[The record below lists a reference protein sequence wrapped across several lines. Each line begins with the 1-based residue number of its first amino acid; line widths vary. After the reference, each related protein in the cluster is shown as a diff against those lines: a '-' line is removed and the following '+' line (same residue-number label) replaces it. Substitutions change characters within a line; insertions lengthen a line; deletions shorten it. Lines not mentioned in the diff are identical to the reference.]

1 MIRRLLPWFA
11 AAVAASTATIF
22 FLWLIFASRVEEG
35 AGLWAEARRAEG
47 FAISWQRLDIGG
59 FPFYFDLGFVE
70 PRIARGGWSAE
81 APLLTATLLP
91 WRLEKVD
98 LAAPRLTVTGPAAAA
113 GLEAMTAQLLVEDG
127 RVRSLIVEGAA
138 ASARLRGEDLG
149 RADRAALV
157 IELFDPAVTD
167 WQTESVAGKV
177 SLRGTKPAS
186 RFAPRLLFE
195 EPYDL
200 DLDGAIK
207 GPVADLVRWR
217 DGGGTVDLRRVVLA
231 WGPLKVDG
239 KGTVALDG
247 EMRPLGAGTAKLQGL
262 PPTLDR
268 LVARGQVKAQD
279 ASVAK
284 IVLGLLAQPTADG
297 GSEVTAPV
305 TAQNGRLF
313 LGPVPLLTLQRLG
326 EPAGS

>member
-1 MIRRLLPWFA
+1 MIRRLLPWLAAVMA
-11 AAVAASTATIF
+11 AASAAIF
-22 FLWLIFASRVEEG
+22 FLWLIFASRVEEE

-47 FAISWQRLDIGG
+47 FIVSWQRLDIGG

-70 PRIARGGWSAE
+70 PRLAKDGWSLE
-81 APLLTATLLP
+81 APVVSATLLP
-91 WRLEKVD
+91 WRLHKVD
-98 LAAPRLTVTGPAAAA
+98 LAAPRLAVTGPGGAA
-113 GLEAMTAQLLVEDG
+113 GIEALKAQLLLEGGRAKNLTAEGVAATARQRDG
-127 RVRSLIVEGAA
+127 
-138 ASARLRGEDLG
+138 DLG
-149 RADRAALV
+149 RADRATLV
-157 IELFDPAVTD
+157 IEHFDPAVTD
-167 WQTESVAGKV
+167 WQTESFIGSV
-177 SLRGTKPAS
+177 SLRGTRPAA
-186 RFAPRLLFE
+186 RFASQMLFE

-207 GPVADLVRWR
+207 GPVAGLARWR
-217 DGGGTVDLRRVVLA
+217 DSGGTVDLRRIVLS

-247 EMRPLGAGTAKLQGL
+247 EMRPLGAGTARLLGL

-268 LVARGQVKAQD
+268 LVARGQVKVQD

-297 GSEVTAPV
+297 GSEITAPI

-313 LGPVPLLTLQRLG
+313 LGPVSILTLPRLAA
-326 EPAGS
+326 PAGT

>member
-1 MIRRLLPWFA
+1 MIRRLIPWLA
-11 AAVAASTATIF
+11 AAVASSTAVIF
-22 FLWLIFASRVEEG
+22 FLWLIFASRVEDE

-47 FAISWQRLDIGG
+47 FTVSWQRLDIGG

-70 PRIARGGWSAE
+70 PRLAKDGWTAE
-81 APLLTATLLP
+81 APLVSATLFP
-91 WRLEKVD
+91 WRLHKVD
-98 LAAPRLTVTGPAAAA
+98 LAAPRLAVTGPGAAV
-113 GLEAMTAQLLVEDG
+113 GIEALTAQLQFTNG
-127 RVRSLIVEGAA
+127 RARSLAAEGVAA
-138 ASARLRGEDLG
+138 TARHRGEDLG
-149 RADRAALV
+149 RADRANLV
-157 IELFDPAVTD
+157 IDQFDPTATD
-167 WQTESVAGKV
+167 WQTESVIGRV
-177 SLRGTKPAS
+177 SLRGTRPAE
-186 RFAPRLLFE
+186 RFASQMLFE

-217 DGGGTVDLRRVVLA
+217 DGGGTVDLRRMVLA

-247 EMRPLGAGTAKLQGL
+247 EMRPLGAGTARLQGL
-262 PPTLDR
+262 SPTLDR

-297 GSEVTAPV
+297 GSEVTAPI

-313 LGPVPLLTLQRLG
+313 LGPVSILTLPRLAA
-326 EPAGS
+326 PAGT

>member
-1 MIRRLLPWFA
+1 MIRRVIPWLA

-22 FLWLIFASRVEEG
+22 FLWLIFASRVEDE
-35 AGLWAEARRAEG
+35 AGLWAESRRAEG
-47 FAISWQRLDIGG
+47 FIISWQRLDIGG

-70 PRIARGGWSAE
+70 PRLAKDGWSLE
-81 APLLTATLLP
+81 APLVSATLLP
-91 WRLEKVD
+91 WRLHKID
-98 LAAPRLTVTGPAAAA
+98 LTAPKLAVTGPGATV
-113 GLEAMTAQLLVEDG
+113 GIEALTAQLQLEDG
-127 RVRSLIVEGAA
+127 RAKSLTAEGVAA
-138 ASARLRGEDLG
+138 KARHRGEDLG
-149 RADRAALV
+149 SADRAALV
-157 IELFDPAVTD
+157 IDHFDPAVTD
-167 WQTESVAGKV
+167 WQTESFIGRV
-177 SLRGTKPAS
+177 SLRGTRPAARS
-186 RFAPRLLFE
+186 ASQMPFE

-207 GPVADLVRWR
+207 GPAADLARWR
-217 DGGGTVDLRRVVLA
+217 DGGGTVDLRRMVLV

-262 PPTLDR
+262 SPTLDR

-284 IVLGLLAQPTADG
+284 IVLGLLAQPTAEG
-297 GSEVTAPV
+297 GSEVTAPI

-313 LGPVPLLTLQRLG
+313 LGPVSILTLPRLAA
-326 EPAGS
+326 PAGT

>member
-1 MIRRLLPWFA
+1 M
-11 AAVAASTATIF
+11 AASTATIF
-22 FLWLIFASRVEEG
+22 FLWLIFASRVEEE
-35 AGLWAEARRAEG
+35 AGLWAEARRTEG
-47 FAISWQRLDIGG
+47 FTVSWQRLDIGG

-70 PRIARGGWSAE
+70 PRLAKDGWSAE
-81 APLLTATLLP
+81 SPLVTATLLP
-91 WRLEKVD
+91 WRLHKID
-98 LAAPRLTVTGPAAAA
+98 LAAPRLAVMGPGAEA
-113 GLEAMTAQLLVEDG
+113 GIEALT
-127 RVRSLIVEGAA
+127 
-138 ASARLRGEDLG
+138 ARLLLEGGRAKSLTAEGVAATARHRGEDLG
-149 RADRAALV
+149 RADRANLV
-157 IELFDPAVTD
+157 IEQFDPAVTD
-167 WQTESVAGKV
+167 WQTESFIGRV
-177 SLRGTKPAS
+177 SLRGTRPAA
-186 RFAPRLLFE
+186 RFASQMLFD

-207 GPVADLVRWR
+207 GPVTGLSRWR
-217 DGGGTVDLRRVVLA
+217 DGGGTVDLRRMVLA

-239 KGTVALDG
+239 KGTIALDG

-313 LGPVPLLTLQRLG
+313 LGPVSILTLPRLAA
-326 EPAGS
+326 PAGT